1 MYDPN
6 AFYTPPQPE
15 YYPRYPA
22 PPAPAKTPVPQPPQ
36 DHDWQPQATER
47 QSRQLRS
54 GCSPEGETMP
64 GHGRGRAIA
73 AIVLM
78 IIAALLAAAWKAYTI
93 WDSIRTIIRLRR
105 IGMIVPL
112 RGHDRTLR
120 LAASAQQIPIDR
132 IRIR

>member
-22 PPAPAKTPVPQPPQ
+22 PPQ

-54 GCSPEGETMP
+54 VLS
-64 GHGRGRAIA
+64 A
-73 AIVLM
+73 AGSVGLVLM
-78 IIAALLAAAWKAYTI
+78 GAAVLL
-93 WDSIRTIIRLRR
+93 
-105 IGMIVPL
+105 VPL
-112 RGHDRTLR
+112 RKEKT
-120 LAASAQQIPIDR
+120 
-132 IRIR
+132 